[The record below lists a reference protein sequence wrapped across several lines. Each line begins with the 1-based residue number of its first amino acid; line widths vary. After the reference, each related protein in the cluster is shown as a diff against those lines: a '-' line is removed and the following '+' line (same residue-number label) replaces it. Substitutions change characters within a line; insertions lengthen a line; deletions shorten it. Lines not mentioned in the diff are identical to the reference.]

1 VGLRTPVVW
10 SEHHRLHEPG
20 GEVWVGV
27 RTPGTEVP
35 ERAERIRAEL
45 EGAGAPIHEG
55 PLADPDAE
63 LAAVHERELLDYLG
77 AAWNDWE
84 AAGLTEEPGQDRVV
98 PYIFPLAELLP
109 DRPAATPAA
118 VSARAGRFTFDTMT
132 LVGPGTWEAAHA
144 AAATAVTA
152 ADLVLGGEP
161 AAYACCRPPGHH
173 AARACF
179 GGSCYLNNAAVA
191 AARLRAQVK
200 RVAVLDIDAHHGN
213 GTQSIFYAN
222 PGVLVGSVHVDPGA
236 GWFPHF
242 LGFADETG
250 SGVGAGANRNVPVAP
265 GAGDDPWLEAVAG
278 LAEWARAGGAA
289 ALVVPLGVDAAGGDP
304 ESPLEVTASG
314 FRAAGRVLGELRLPT
329 VVVQEGG
336 YDLDTLGELVRETLI
351 GLEEG
356 LGR

>member
-1 VGLRTPVVW
+1 
-10 SEHHRLHEPG
+10 
-20 GEVWVGV
+20 
-27 RTPGTEVP
+27 VP

-45 EGAGAPIHEG
+45 ERAGAPVHEG

-63 LAAVHERELLDYLG
+63 LTAVHDRGLLDYLA
-77 AAWNDWE
+77 AAWGDWE
-84 AAGLTEEPGQDRVV
+84 AAGLTVDPGQDRVV

-109 DRPAATPAA
+109 DRPPAKPAA
-118 VSARAGRFTFDTMT
+118 VSARAGLFAYDTMT
-132 LVGPGTWEAAHA
+132 LIGPGTWEAARA

-173 AARACF
+173 ATRASF

-191 AARLRAQVK
+191 AARLRANVN
-200 RVAVLDIDAHHGN
+200 RVAVIDLDAHHGN

-222 PGVLVGSVHVDPGA
+222 AGVLVGSVHVDPGE

-250 SGVGAGANRNVPVAP
+250 SGAGARTNRNVPVAP
-265 GAGDDPWLEAVAG
+265 GTGDGPWLEAVAG

-289 ALVVPLGVDAAGGDP
+289 ALVVSLGVDAAGGDP

-336 YDLDTLGELVRETLI
+336 YDLDTLGELVREALT

-356 LGR
+356 LGE